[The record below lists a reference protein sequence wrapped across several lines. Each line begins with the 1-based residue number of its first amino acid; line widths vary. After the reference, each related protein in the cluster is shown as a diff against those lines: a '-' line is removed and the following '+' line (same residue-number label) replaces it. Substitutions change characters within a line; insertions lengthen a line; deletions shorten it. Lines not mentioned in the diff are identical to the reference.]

1 MNKLK
6 DWQVM
11 MMSAGMI
18 FVLIGVGCYF
28 FHQWAAYVV
37 YGVGVLMF
45 VPMQLMQRY
54 EGSNFILRRLRRM
67 QIISDVLFLLTG
79 MLMYLNGKF
88 ILNMYIRNEWM
99 LALTVAT
106 ILQLY
111 TAFRIPAE
119 LEQPDDYLFF
129 DKKLMRRYI
138 E

>member
-79 MLMYLNGKF
+79 ILMYLNGKF

-119 LEQPDDYLFF
+119 L
-129 DKKLMRRYI
+129 DKDK
-138 E
+138 

>member
-111 TAFRIPAE
+111 TAFRIPVE
-119 LEQPDDYLFF
+119 L
-129 DKKLMRRYI
+129 DKDK
-138 E
+138 

>member
-1 MNKLK
+1 MIMNKLK

-67 QIISDVLFLLTG
+67 QIISDVLFLATG
-79 MLMYLNGKF
+79 MLMFLNGKF
-88 ILNMYIRNEWM
+88 ILNMYIRNEWI

-119 LEQPDDYLFF
+119 L
-129 DKKLMRRYI
+129 DKDK
-138 E
+138 

>member
-1 MNKLK
+1 MIMNKLK

-99 LALTVAT
+99 LARTVAT

-119 LEQPDDYLFF
+119 L
-129 DKKLMRRYI
+129 DKDK
-138 E
+138 

>member
-1 MNKLK
+1 MIMNKLN

-45 VPMQLMQRY
+45 VPMQLLQRY

-119 LEQPDDYLFF
+119 L
-129 DKKLMRRYI
+129 DKDK
-138 E
+138 

>member
-1 MNKLK
+1 MIMKKLK

-18 FVLIGVGCYF
+18 LVLIGVGCYF

-54 EGSNFILRRLRRM
+54 DGSNFILRRLRRM
-67 QIISDVLFLLTG
+67 QIISDVLFLATG
-79 MLMYLNGKF
+79 MLMFLNGKF

-111 TAFRIPAE
+111 TAFRIPVE
-119 LEQPDDYLFF
+119 LEK
-129 DKKLMRRYI
+129 DK
-138 E
+138 

>member
-1 MNKLK
+1 
-6 DWQVM
+6 M

-28 FHQWAAYVV
+28 FHQWAASVV

-88 ILNMYIRNEWM
+88 IFNMYIRNEWM

-111 TAFRIPAE
+111 TAFRIPVE
-119 LEQPDDYLFF
+119 L
-129 DKKLMRRYI
+129 DKDK
-138 E
+138 

>member
-6 DWQVM
+6 DWQIM

-119 LEQPDDYLFF
+119 L
-129 DKKLMRRYI
+129 DKDK
-138 E
+138 

>member
-1 MNKLK
+1 MVNNEDIYSLEYKVIMNKLK

-18 FVLIGVGCYF
+18 LVLIGVGCYF

-119 LEQPDDYLFF
+119 L
-129 DKKLMRRYI
+129 DKDK
-138 E
+138 

>member
-1 MNKLK
+1 MNKPMIMKKLK

-18 FVLIGVGCYF
+18 LVLIGVGCYF

-54 EGSNFILRRLRRM
+54 DGSNFILRRLRRM
-67 QIISDVLFLLTG
+67 QIISDVLFLATG
-79 MLMYLNGKF
+79 MLMFLNGKF

-111 TAFRIPAE
+111 TAFRIPVE
-119 LEQPDDYLFF
+119 LEK
-129 DKKLMRRYI
+129 DK
-138 E
+138 

>member
-1 MNKLK
+1 MIMNKLK
-6 DWQVM
+6 DWQIM

-18 FVLIGVGCYF
+18 VVWIGVGCYF

-37 YGVGVLMF
+37 YGVGVLRF

-88 ILNMYIRNEWM
+88 IINMYIRNEWM

-111 TAFRIPAE
+111 TAVRIPAD
-119 LEQPDDYLFF
+119 L
-129 DKKLMRRYI
+129 DKDK
-138 E
+138 

>member
-1 MNKLK
+1 MIMNKLK

-79 MLMYLNGKF
+79 MLMYLNDKF

-119 LEQPDDYLFF
+119 L
-129 DKKLMRRYI
+129 DKDK
-138 E
+138 

>member
-6 DWQVM
+6 DWQIM

-45 VPMQLMQRY
+45 VPMQLLQRY

-111 TAFRIPAE
+111 TAFRIPVE
-119 LEQPDDYLFF
+119 L
-129 DKKLMRRYI
+129 DKDK
-138 E
+138 

>member
-54 EGSNFILRRLRRM
+54 EGGNFILRRLRRM

-119 LEQPDDYLFF
+119 L
-129 DKKLMRRYI
+129 DKDK
-138 E
+138 

>member
-28 FHQWAAYVV
+28 FHRWAAYVV

-119 LEQPDDYLFF
+119 L
-129 DKKLMRRYI
+129 DKDK
-138 E
+138 

>member
-119 LEQPDDYLFF
+119 L
-129 DKKLMRRYI
+129 DKDK
-138 E
+138 

>member
-1 MNKLK
+1 
-6 DWQVM
+6 

-18 FVLIGVGCYF
+18 LVLIGVGCYF
-28 FHQWAAYVV
+28 FYQWAAYVV

-45 VPMQLMQRY
+45 VPMQLLQRY

-111 TAFRIPAE
+111 TAFRIPVE
-119 LEQPDDYLFF
+119 L
-129 DKKLMRRYI
+129 DKDK
-138 E
+138 

>member
-6 DWQVM
+6 DWQIM

-45 VPMQLMQRY
+45 VPMQLLQRY
-54 EGSNFILRRLRRM
+54 DGSNFILRRLRRM
-67 QIISDVLFLLTG
+67 QIISDVLFLATG
-79 MLMYLNGKF
+79 MLMFLNGKF

-111 TAFRIPAE
+111 TAFRIPVE
-119 LEQPDDYLFF
+119 LEK
-129 DKKLMRRYI
+129 DK
-138 E
+138 

>member
-1 MNKLK
+1 MIMNKLK

-119 LEQPDDYLFF
+119 L
-129 DKKLMRRYI
+129 DKDK
-138 E
+138 

>member
-1 MNKLK
+1 MIMNKLK

-54 EGSNFILRRLRRM
+54 DGSNFILRRLRRM

-119 LEQPDDYLFF
+119 L
-129 DKKLMRRYI
+129 DKDK
-138 E
+138 

>member
-1 MNKLK
+1 MKKLK

-18 FVLIGVGCYF
+18 LVLIGVGCYF

-54 EGSNFILRRLRRM
+54 DGSNFILRRLRRM
-67 QIISDVLFLLTG
+67 QIISDVLFLATG
-79 MLMYLNGKF
+79 MLMFLNGKF

-111 TAFRIPAE
+111 TAFRIPVE
-119 LEQPDDYLFF
+119 LEK
-129 DKKLMRRYI
+129 DK
-138 E
+138 

>member
-1 MNKLK
+1 MIMNKLK

-54 EGSNFILRRLRRM
+54 DGSNFILRRLRRM
-67 QIISDVLFLLTG
+67 QIISDVLFLATG
-79 MLMYLNGKF
+79 MLMFLNGKF

-119 LEQPDDYLFF
+119 L
-129 DKKLMRRYI
+129 DKDK
-138 E
+138 

>member
-1 MNKLK
+1 MNKLN

-45 VPMQLMQRY
+45 VPMQLLQRY

-119 LEQPDDYLFF
+119 L
-129 DKKLMRRYI
+129 DKDK
-138 E
+138 

>member
-1 MNKLK
+1 MIMNKLK

-111 TAFRIPAE
+111 TAFRIPVE
-119 LEQPDDYLFF
+119 L
-129 DKKLMRRYI
+129 DKDK
-138 E
+138 

>member
-1 MNKLK
+1 MIMNKLK

-18 FVLIGVGCYF
+18 LVLIGVGCYF

-119 LEQPDDYLFF
+119 L
-129 DKKLMRRYI
+129 DKDK
-138 E
+138 

>member
-45 VPMQLMQRY
+45 VPMQLLQRY

-111 TAFRIPAE
+111 TAFRIPVE
-119 LEQPDDYLFF
+119 L
-129 DKKLMRRYI
+129 DKDK
-138 E
+138 

>member
-45 VPMQLMQRY
+45 VPMQLLQRY

-119 LEQPDDYLFF
+119 L
-129 DKKLMRRYI
+129 DKDK
-138 E
+138 

>member
-1 MNKLK
+1 MIMNKLK
-6 DWQVM
+6 DWQIM

-119 LEQPDDYLFF
+119 L
-129 DKKLMRRYI
+129 DKDK
-138 E
+138 

>member
-6 DWQVM
+6 DWQIM

-18 FVLIGVGCYF
+18 LVLIGVGCYF

-88 ILNMYIRNEWM
+88 IFNMYIRNEWM

-119 LEQPDDYLFF
+119 L
-129 DKKLMRRYI
+129 DKDK
-138 E
+138 

>member
-1 MNKLK
+1 MIMNKLK

-45 VPMQLMQRY
+45 VPMQLLQRY

-119 LEQPDDYLFF
+119 L
-129 DKKLMRRYI
+129 DKDK
-138 E
+138 